1 MAGKVKVTKEGIIQC
16 ALDITR
22 TEGIAACNARRI
34 GKALN
39 CSLQPVYYYFGTMDM
54 LRTEIAKAAN
64 ELYNKRMRVALS
76 EQEKKFRAVGLN
88 YIRFASEEKELF
100 KLLFMS
106 NANNV
111 SNFKVEV
118 DDNANDIV
126 REIISE
132 YGLTREQAIKLHF
145 ELWIATHGIASMIA
159 TDYMVFPSEQIVE
172 MLEDYCSGIIM
183 KIKGARHD

>member
-1 MAGKVKVTKEGIIQC
+1 MAGKVKVTKEGIIRC

-22 TEGIAACNARRI
+22 KEGISACNARRI
-34 GKALN
+34 GKELN
-39 CSLQPVYYYFGTMDM
+39 CSLQPVYYYFGTMNI
-54 LRTEIAKAAN
+54 LRAEITKAAN
-64 ELYNKRMRVALS
+64 ELYNMRMKDALS

-126 REIISE
+126 REIIAE
-132 YGLTREQAIKLHF
+132 YGLTREEAIKLHF

-159 TDYMVFPSEQIVE
+159 TDYMVFPSEQIKE
-172 MLEDYCSGIIM
+172 MLEDYCIGIII
-183 KIKGARHD
+183 KIKGERHD